1 MEEEEIWVCKD
12 GRRLRVGEMSLEH
25 LQHTLRMIIRAN
37 RKRKMMAESLKH
49 LSVLFE
55 DSDDDKWGDC

>member
-1 MEEEEIWVCKD
+1 MEEEIWVCKD

-25 LQHTLRMIIRAN
+25 LQHTLRMIIRTQRRRRML
-37 RKRKMMAESLKH
+37 RKDLKA

-55 DSDDDKWGDC
+55 DDDERWGDS

>member
-1 MEEEEIWVCKD
+1 MEEEIWVCKD

-37 RKRKMMAESLKH
+37 RKRKMLAESLKH